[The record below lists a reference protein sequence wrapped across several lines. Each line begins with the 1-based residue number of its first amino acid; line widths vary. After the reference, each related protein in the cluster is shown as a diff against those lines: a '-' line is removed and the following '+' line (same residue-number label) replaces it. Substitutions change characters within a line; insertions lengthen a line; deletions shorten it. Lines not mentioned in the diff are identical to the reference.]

1 MKRYALL
8 ILSLFLMAPLLP
20 FAEPTDELNNT
31 PNPSLSSG
39 QYTVILYSDDKIV
52 NLSSGYYHTCGILD
66 NGSVSCWGNGMMGQ
80 LGNGGTGMQLSP
92 TLTGSLGTGRTA
104 VALSSGGYHTCA
116 ILDNGSV
123 SCWGWNNY
131 GQLGDGTSGSAADKY
146 TPTQTSSLGA
156 NRTAVAISSGTY
168 HTCVI
173 LDNGDVSCWGRG
185 AYGQLG
191 NGGTSNPNTPTLTG
205 SLGAGRTAVALA
217 TGYYH
222 TCAILDNGAVS
233 CWGAN
238 FYGLLGNGG
247 SSQQNS
253 PTLTSSLGANRTA
266 VAISSGSSIG
276 FHTCAVLDNGLVSC
290 WGSGGNGR
298 LGNGGTSQH
307 NSPTLTSSLGAN
319 RTAVA
324 ISSGGQH
331 TCAILDNGKGVCWGQ
346 GAYGQMGNGLNSNY
360 FSPTPRE
367 THHLSVLEGQSIT
380 YDVKGSIFD
389 NIDINQFSINFD
401 APVGLT
407 FDQTNLSITGS
418 PNYTAQTQWNLT
430 IINGTQQRTATYSLQ
445 VIPDTDG
452 DGEPNSLDTDDDG
465 DGYADLIDVCPTQFG
480 NSTVDVLGCS
490 DADGDGYSNSGDSF
504 ANDATQFADSDQDGF
519 GDNASGTLPD
529 GCPSLYGDSSRGGLF
544 GCPDSDDD
552 RWADQIDDFVNDL
565 SQWNDSDGDG
575 FGDSLVGFQGDA
587 CPTTIG
593 TSTQDRFGCLDADG
607 DGWSDD
613 GDLFSNNP
621 TQWVDRDGDGY
632 GDNQSETATMSDK
645 FPADG
650 TQWNDSDGDDHGDNP
665 YGTQGDWFPY
675 DSNRW
680 QDSDADGVADE
691 DDAFYNENSQSED
704 RDGDGYGDNPNGKRA
719 DQFTDDPLE
728 WADSDSD
735 GLGNNA
741 DAFPF
746 DPSQQTDADGDGFGD
761 NEKGSGADKFPNDST
776 QWSDIDGDGFGDN
789 QDGNT
794 PDAFITDST
803 QWADADGDGFG
814 DNSAGRQADAF
825 TNDATQWID
834 QDGDGLGDNQSGN
847 NPDPYLFDFDND
859 GYNDSVDSLP
869 KLASPGDL
877 DNDGKLDLN
886 DAFPEDFREWADA
899 DGDGEGNNAD
909 TDDDNDGWTDIDELR
924 EGTNPFSNLSQP
936 VNSFEMV
943 IPGTSVGLGAWDLI
957 GMFGGI
963 PLFCWIGFGFVSRNK
978 RAARYEQML
987 RNAESRD
994 KLEDVAHQW
1003 EYSLMLRLLG
1013 PHQGIRLERLR
1024 AELDD
1029 YYEAQNQRLSSIEPE
1044 EYDQT
1049 EMVEQ
1054 SIQGEQKALDVIDS
1068 SKLLRDA
1075 VSEHDEKG
1083 YE

>member
-1 MKRYALL
+1 
-8 ILSLFLMAPLLP
+8 MA
-20 FAEPTDELNNT
+20 ARR
-31 PNPSLSSG
+31 S
-39 QYTVILYSDDKIV
+39 
-52 NLSSGYYHTCGILD
+52 
-66 NGSVSCWGNGMMGQ
+66 M
-80 LGNGGTGMQLSP
+80 
-92 TLTGSLGTGRTA
+92 
-104 VALSSGGYHTCA
+104 A
-116 ILDNGSV
+116 ILLEEACLAAPIQTGTD
-123 SCWGWNNY
+123 
-131 GQLGDGTSGSAADKY
+131 GQTKSTTLST
-146 TPTQTSSLGA
+146 TFH
-156 NRTAVAISSGTY
+156 SGT
-168 HTCVI
+168 TVMVMG
-173 LDNGDVSCWGRG
+173 LE
-185 AYGQLG
+185 
-191 NGGTSNPNTPTLTG
+191 TL
-205 SLGAGRTAVALA
+205 
-217 TGYYH
+217 
-222 TCAILDNGAVS
+222 
-233 CWGAN
+233 
-238 FYGLLGNGG
+238 
-247 SSQQNS
+247 
-253 PTLTSSLGANRTA
+253 
-266 VAISSGSSIG
+266 
-276 FHTCAVLDNGLVSC
+276 
-290 WGSGGNGR
+290 
-298 LGNGGTSQH
+298 
-307 NSPTLTSSLGAN
+307 
-319 RTAVA
+319 
-324 ISSGGQH
+324 
-331 TCAILDNGKGVCWGQ
+331 
-346 GAYGQMGNGLNSNY
+346 
-360 FSPTPRE
+360 
-367 THHLSVLEGQSIT
+367 
-380 YDVKGSIFD
+380 
-389 NIDINQFSINFD
+389 
-401 APVGLT
+401 
-407 FDQTNLSITGS
+407 
-418 PNYTAQTQWNLT
+418 
-430 IINGTQQRTATYSLQ
+430 
-445 VIPDTDG
+445 
-452 DGEPNSLDTDDDG
+452 
-465 DGYADLIDVCPTQFG
+465 
-480 NSTVDVLGCS
+480 
-490 DADGDGYSNSGDSF
+490 
-504 ANDATQFADSDQDGF
+504 
-519 GDNASGTLPD
+519 
-529 GCPSLYGDSSRGGLF
+529 
-544 GCPDSDDD
+544 
-552 RWADQIDDFVNDL
+552 
-565 SQWNDSDGDG
+565 
-575 FGDSLVGFQGDA
+575 LVGFQGDA
-587 CPTTIG
+587 CPTTSG
-593 TSTQDRFGCLDADG
+593 TSTQDRFGCLDSRRRRMVRRWGFVLEQPNPMGRPRRRWLRRQSVRQLPRRVMHSLQMERNGRMQTATVTVITPTAPKATG
-607 DGWSDD
+607 SPMTQAVGKI
-613 GDLFSNNP
+613 P
-621 TQWVDRDGDGY
+621 TQ
-632 GDNQSETATMSDK
+632 M
-645 FPADG
+645 
-650 TQWNDSDGDDHGDNP
+650 
-665 YGTQGDWFPY
+665 
-675 DSNRW
+675 
-680 QDSDADGVADE
+680 GVADE
-691 DDAFYNENSQSED
+691 DDAFDNENSQSED
-704 RDGDGYGDNPNGKRA
+704 RDGDGYGDNPNGNRA